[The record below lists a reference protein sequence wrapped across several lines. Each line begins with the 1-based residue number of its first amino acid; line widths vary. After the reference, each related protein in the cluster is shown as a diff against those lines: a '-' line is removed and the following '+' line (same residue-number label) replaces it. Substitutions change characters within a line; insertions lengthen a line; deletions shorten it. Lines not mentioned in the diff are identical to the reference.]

1 MNVVFM
7 IDIQNDDRSKNTPYK
22 LSQEV
27 WKAWIEDK
35 PDTEL
40 FVLNEPLFELNAPES
55 KYSCP
60 LKPF

>member
-27 WKAWIEDK
+27 CKASIEDK
-35 PDTEL
+35 TATE
-40 FVLNEPLFELNAPES
+40 
-55 KYSCP
+55 
-60 LKPF
+60 